1 MPRFSGDVRDYA
13 IFRADFKHAIDSRYN
28 KRDAISLL
36 RLSLQGRPLDLIR
49 GIGTD
54 YGTAWNYL
62 DSVMATPELSQTQS
76 SKAFRPLRDGE
87 YSRFCDLLHL
97 VMRSLNTLKEV
108 GRLHD
113 MENNHMLALI
123 EQRMCLDDRKI

>member
-62 DSVMATPELSQTQS
+62 DSVYGDPRIIADSIIQGLQTA
-76 SKAFRPLRDGE
+76 KGWRIFAFL
-87 YSRFCDLLHL
+87 
-97 VMRSLNTLKEV
+97 
-108 GRLHD
+108 
-113 MENNHMLALI
+113 
-123 EQRMCLDDRKI
+123 